1 MIVFG
6 IVWVFKKI
14 LFDNEYLFVDLYI
27 NVFKYLFIEFMKYKL
42 FGFVYLEEFKKK
54 YGKKKEMM
62 NFIIDIM

>member
-54 YGKKKEMM
+54 YGNIIEKK